1 MKQLE
6 SFKRTQVKLQGS
18 SPSPEAL
25 RGSQSNLQVLGRVN
39 DIESGE
45 ICSKNNKFDHFVD
58 PATSVLLPRLGLLVA
73 IN

>member
-1 MKQLE
+1 MKHLE
-6 SFKRTQVKLQGS
+6 SLKRTQVKLQGS

-45 ICSKNNKFDHFVD
+45 ICSKNNKFYHFVD
-58 PATSVLLPRLGLLVA
+58 PALLFYYPD
-73 IN
+73 

>member
-1 MKQLE
+1 MIN
-6 SFKRTQVKLQGS
+6 KRYEAIGKFQEDSSKLKLQGS

-39 DIESGE
+39 DIESSE

-58 PATSVLLPRLGLLVA
+58 PALLFYYPD
-73 IN
+73 

>member
-25 RGSQSNLQVLGRVN
+25 RGSQSNFQVLGRVN

-58 PATSVLLPRLGLLVA
+58 PALLFFYPD
-73 IN
+73 

>member
-1 MKQLE
+1 MKHLE
-6 SFKRTQVKLQGS
+6 SLKRTQVKLQGGR
-18 SPSPEAL
+18 PSPEAA

-58 PATSVLLPRLGLLVA
+58 PALLFYYPD
-73 IN
+73 